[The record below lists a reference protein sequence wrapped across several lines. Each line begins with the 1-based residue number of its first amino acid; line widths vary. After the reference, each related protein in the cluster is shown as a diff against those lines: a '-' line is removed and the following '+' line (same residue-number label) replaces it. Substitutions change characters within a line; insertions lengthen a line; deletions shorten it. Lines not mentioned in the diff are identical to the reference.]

1 MEKVVSRYDTYF
13 CRGGG
18 NASDKHNY
26 QSMESMDMKLVTGI
40 VASLV
45 IGSLSFGAF
54 AAKELQRDEAKKM
67 NLTKVG
73 DVSTSDTT
81 APMDAKKELSQK
93 ADEMGGTYYVITSGT
108 KNEKDIRATAEVFK

>member
-1 MEKVVSRYDTYF
+1 
-13 CRGGG
+13 
-18 NASDKHNY
+18 
-26 QSMESMDMKLVTGI
+26 MDMKIVTGI

-73 DVSTSDTT
+73 DVSTSDKT
-81 APMDAKKELSQK
+81 APMDAKKELSDK